1 MNRASRTGRR
11 AAAVR
16 RGRRIVAWLRHRVF
30 PSDGFALAGLLV
42 AVTACGLLS
51 DLNADWFP
59 ATAPVLPI
67 LVGGLVLRMP
77 SLLLLYAATAGVL
90 VAQDRVHDPDEVT
103 VGTVLVVAAV
113 AGIVLLMARMRTRL
127 GVQWT
132 RGESMLF
139 DLRDRL
145 RAQGEM
151 PVLPPQWHTE
161 VVLRPAGGQSF
172 SGDFLVAARSSTG
185 GRMLEVVLVDV
196 SGKGLAAGTRAL
208 MLSGAF
214 GGLLGSLPPHGFLP
228 AANDYLLRQEWAEG
242 FATAVHVVLDLESGE
257 YELLSAG
264 HPPGVHW
271 IAETGRWRV
280 VEAAGPLLGVLDD
293 ATFEGVRG
301 RLDHGDALLLFTDGM
316 VELPGEDIAT
326 GIDRFLG
333 EAERLVRDDFHDAA
347 RRIVAAAGRNVGDDR
362 AVVLLRR
369 R

>member
-1 MNRASRTGRR
+1 MS
-11 AAAVR
+11 
-16 RGRRIVAWLRHRVF
+16 WLRHRVF
-30 PSDGFALAGLLV
+30 PSDRFALAGLL
-42 AVTACGLLS
+42 ASVTACGLLS
-51 DLNADWFP
+51 DVNAAWFP
-59 ATAPVLPI
+59 ATMPVVPI
-67 LVGGLVLRMP
+67 LIGGLVLRMP

-90 VAQDRVHDPDEVT
+90 VAQYQVHDPDEVT
-103 VGTVLVVAAV
+103 GGTILVVAAI

-172 SGDFLVAARSSTG
+172 SGDFLVATRGSAG
-185 GRMLEVVLVDV
+185 GRVLEVVLVDV
-196 SGKGLAAGTRAL
+196 SGKGLAAGSRAL

-242 FATAVHVVLDLESGE
+242 FATAVHVVLDLESGD
-257 YELLSAG
+257 YELISAG

-271 IAETGRWRV
+271 LAGSGQWQVI
-280 VEAAGPLLGVLDD
+280 EAVGPLLGVLED

-301 RLDHGDALLLFTDGM
+301 RLGTGDALLLFTDGM

-333 EAERLVRDDFHDAA
+333 EAERLVRDDFKDAA

>member
-1 MNRASRTGRR
+1 MS
-11 AAAVR
+11 
-16 RGRRIVAWLRHRVF
+16 WLRYRVF
-30 PSDGFALAGLLV
+30 PSDHFALAGLLA
-42 AVTACGLLS
+42 AVTVSGLLS
-51 DLNADWFP
+51 DVNAAWFP
-59 ATAPVLPI
+59 ATMAVVPI
-67 LVGGLVLRMP
+67 LIGGLVLRMP
-77 SLLLLYAATAGVL
+77 SLLLLYAASAGVL
-90 VAQDRVHDPDEVT
+90 VAQSQVHDPDEVT
-103 VGTVLVVAAV
+103 PGTIVVVAAIG
-113 AGIVLLMARMRTRL
+113 AIVLLMARMRTRL

-145 RAQGEM
+145 RAQGVM

-172 SGDFLVAARSSTG
+172 SGDFLVATRGSSG
-185 GRMLEVVLVDV
+185 GRVLEVVLVDV
-196 SGKGLAAGTRAL
+196 SGKGLAAGSRAL

-257 YELLSAG
+257 YELISAG

-271 IAETGRWRV
+271 IAGTGQWQEI
-280 VEAAGPLLGVLDD
+280 EAVGPLLGVIEN
-293 ATFEGVRG
+293 AKFEGVRG
-301 RLDHGDALLLFTDGM
+301 RLDSGDALLLFTDGM

-326 GIDRFLG
+326 GIDRLLG
-333 EAERLVRDDFHDAA
+333 EAERLVKDDFHDAA
-347 RRIVAAAGRNVGDDR
+347 RRIVATAGRNVGDDR

>member
-1 MNRASRTGRR
+1 MGRTGRR
-11 AAAVR
+11 AALARSAR
-16 RGRRIVAWLRHRVF
+16 RVVSWLRHRVL
-30 PSDGFALAGLLV
+30 PSDGFALAGLL
-42 AVTACGLLS
+42 ASVTACGLLS
-51 DLNADWFP
+51 DVDASWFP
-59 ATAPVLPI
+59 ATMTAVPI

-90 VAQDRVHDPDEVT
+90 VAQHQVHDTDEVT
-103 VGTVLVVAAV
+103 GGTILVVGAI

-172 SGDFLVAARSSTG
+172 SGDFLVASRGAGG
-185 GRMLEVVLVDV
+185 GRVLEVVLVDV
-196 SGKGLAAGTRAL
+196 SGKGLAAGSRAL

-214 GGLLGSLPPHGFLP
+214 GGLLGSLPPRDFLP

-257 YELLSAG
+257 YELISAG

-271 IAETGRWRV
+271 IAGSGRWQV
-280 VEAAGPLLGVLDD
+280 LEAVGPLLGVIED
-293 ATFEGVRG
+293 AGFEGVKG
-301 RLDHGDALLLFTDGM
+301 RLGPGDALLLFTDGM
-316 VELPGEDIAT
+316 VEMPGEDIAT

-333 EAERLVRDDFHDAA
+333 EAERMVRDDFHDAA

>member
-1 MNRASRTGRR
+1 
-11 AAAVR
+11 
-16 RGRRIVAWLRHRVF
+16 LL
-30 PSDGFALAGLLV
+30 PSDNFALAGLLI
-42 AVTACGLLS
+42 AVTASGLLS
-51 DLNADWFP
+51 DVDSAWFP
-59 ATAPVLPI
+59 ATMLVVPI
-67 LVGGLVLRMP
+67 LIGGLVLRMP
-77 SLLLLYAATAGVL
+77 SLILLCVAGLGVL
-90 VAQDRVHDPDEVT
+90 FAQSLVHDPDEVT
-103 VGTVLVVAAV
+103 PGSIVVVGAI

-145 RAQGEM
+145 RAQGEV
-151 PVLPPQWHTE
+151 PALPAQWHTE

-172 SGDFLVAARSSTG
+172 SGDFVVATRGSSG
-185 GRMLEVVLVDV
+185 GRTLEVALVDV
-196 SGKGLAAGTRAL
+196 SGKGLDAGSRAL

-228 AANDYLLRQEWAEG
+228 AANDYLLRQEWDEG

-257 YELLSAG
+257 YELISAG

-271 IAETGRWRV
+271 IAGDGRWEV
-280 VEAAGPLLGVLDD
+280 VEAIGPLLGVIEG

-301 RLDHGDALLLFTDGM
+301 RLNPGDVLLLFTDGM
-316 VELPGEDIAT
+316 VEMPGEDIAT
-326 GIDRFLG
+326 GIDRLLG
-333 EAERLVRDDFHDAA
+333 EAERLVTDDFRDAA
-347 RRIVAAAGRNVGDDR
+347 RRIVATAGRNVGDDR